1 MGDFDLWQRPRLDD
15 NGLPVKGSENSFV
28 TFMRGNSVVTL
39 WLSGYDNEVYD
50 LRPLARAIDKL
61 LVEGMRKAGEPLT
74 KEQDYLKEDAEKK

>member
-1 MGDFDLWQRPRLDD
+1 
-15 NGLPVKGSENSFV
+15 
-28 TFMRGNSVVTL
+28 MRGNSVVTL